1 MKKKI
6 QLKKKNSIYLEKFK
20 IMNLKTRIFII
31 FCVLLFTSSC
41 DDLFTRFKYETYECG
56 KNFFNLKKIFIKDYE
71 VGDLV
76 DVEIGND
83 GYQLEIIQNNEEFL
97 IIEREEPKIEIKINK
112 NLNDLNVNFKNH
124 IQKMKCK
131 NYVFKM

>member
-1 MKKKI
+1 
-6 QLKKKNSIYLEKFK
+6 
-20 IMNLKTRIFII
+20 MNLNTRIFII

-76 DVEIGND
+76 DVEIGSD
-83 GYQLEIIQNNEEFL
+83 GYQLKIIQNNEEFL
-97 IIEREEPKIEIKINK
+97 IIERDDPKIEIKINK